1 MKKISRLFDKKWA
14 STVLWILIIIAAWEI
29 GASIVSVTKRTPENI
44 LPHLYQVIA
53 AAFST
58 RQVSAG
64 MSATMVVL
72 TSARATILRALL
84 GFLLGTGAGFVLALL
99 MKLSGLVEKM
109 LFPYLMFNPADP
121 GTRSCTDYPLH
132 HRGHQQEPHHH
143 CRHLKFLSGG
153 NQHTGRF
160 QIRAAGKIRSDV
172 YLRGKEADDL
182 CESTDSDSNPV
193 FLHGN

>member
-1 MKKISRLFDKKWA
+1 MGIHGSVDSDHYSGMGDRSIDRVRDKTNTGEHSSASVSGDCGGILHPTGICRNERHDGGSDKRKGHNITCIAWIFIRNRCRIRTGTSDEAFRTCGKDAFPISD
-14 STVLWILIIIAAWEI
+14 V
-29 GASIVSVTKRTPENI
+29 
-44 LPHLYQVIA
+44 
-53 AAFST
+53 
-58 RQVSAG
+58 
-64 MSATMVVL
+64 
-72 TSARATILRALL
+72 
-84 GFLLGTGAGFVLALL
+84 
-99 MKLSGLVEKM
+99 
-109 LFPYLMFNPADP
+109 NPADP